1 MRVTLL
7 VGLGLSLACGPES
20 QNSLFGAGTQGQTA
34 TATATA
40 SGGSTGSNPG
50 STSGVDGSAEGSAEG
65 VSASTTDPTLSGSG
79 DGTDGDTGS
88 PTTDVDPSTSSTTN
102 PSGSDEGTT
111 STGAGEE
118 SSSTSTGAGEEEKD
132 DGGVDAGVQP
142 GDGMYEACAE
152 AEDCGFD
159 PELCIILSDA
169 DGVFLD
175 GFCSETTCNNPAA
188 DCDAP
193 PGAAPAACLDV
204 TVDGAADSACVL
216 DCGGGVPCPAGMTC
230 YALAGI
236 SICG

>member
-1 MRVTLL
+1 MVRVTLL
-7 VGLGLSLACGPES
+7 IGLGLCIACGPES

-34 TATATA
+34 TATA
-40 SGGSTGSNPG
+40 SGGSTGTSPG
-50 STSGVDGSAEGSAEG
+50 STSGVDGSAEG
-65 VSASTTDPTLSGSG
+65 VSASTTDPTLPGSSEG
-79 DGTDGDTGS
+79 SADTGS
-88 PTTDVDPSTSSTTN
+88 PTTDVDPSTSSTTSA
-102 PSGSDEGTT
+102 SGSAEGTT

-118 SSSTSTGAGEEEKD
+118 SSSSTSTGAGEEEED

-142 GDGMYEACAE
+142 GNGMYEACEE

-169 DGVFLD
+169 DGGFLD

-193 PGAAPAACLDV
+193 PGAAPSACLDV
-204 TVDGAADSACVL
+204 TVDGDADSACVL

-230 YALAGI
+230 YALTGI